1 MDTDKIKATGRIIE
15 ELFNFDWQIEELC
28 TMSEMGGIFDMS
40 AEDMIKTLWDFV
52 EYSKSLEKK

>member
-28 TMSEMGGIFDMS
+28 TMSEMEGIFDMS

-52 EYSKSLEKK
+52 EYSKSLE